1 MPREEENQ
9 YSDEEQQQ
17 EIQNEDDNQ
26 LKRKRGDDDQDQDE
40 EDNTKKQKYD
50 YDARAPYTVMLRN
63 LPYSTTEDQ
72 IRERLSSYGAIVRVN
87 IPVNDRNQSRG
98 YGFVE
103 FEDVD
108 SAQKV
113 VALKAMN
120 MDGRDVALQ
129 QSKAR
134 DEFSGRTN
142 QVFVGNLPDSA
153 TKDDIRNLFQDC
165 GDIEEVRMPEDN
177 GKKKGFAFVQF
188 TSTEPVKDA
197 LKKDGIDFQGVK
209 IKVNEE
215 KSTRMKQRKE
225 RGGRFDDRRGGDRRG
240 GGRRFDDRRGGRFD
254 DRRRDDRGGRFDDR
268 RGGDRRGGYDE
279 RRRDDRGGR
288 RYDDR
293 R

>member
-17 EIQNEDDNQ
+17 QQENQNEDDNL
-26 LKRKRGDDDQDQDE
+26 LKRKRGDDDEQDQDE
-40 EDNTKKQKYD
+40 DNNKKQKYD

-72 IRERLSSYGAIVRVN
+72 IRERLSSYGNIVRVN
-87 IPVNDRNQSRG
+87 IPVNERNQSRG

-103 FEDVD
+103 FEDVE

-153 TKDDIRNLFQDC
+153 TKDDIRNLFSDC

-177 GKKKGFAFVQF
+177 NGMLVIL
-188 TSTEPVKDA
+188 TIV
-197 LKKDGIDFQGVK
+197 
-209 IKVNEE
+209 
-215 KSTRMKQRKE
+215 
-225 RGGRFDDRRGGDRRG
+225 
-240 GGRRFDDRRGGRFD
+240 
-254 DRRRDDRGGRFDDR
+254 
-268 RGGDRRGGYDE
+268 
-279 RRRDDRGGR
+279 
-288 RYDDR
+288 
-293 R
+293 